1 MDKINEVLLK
11 NNERSMAQNEALTE
25 QVKQLNEQ
33 IAYMS
38 RKLFGTSSEK
48 TSNKNQLSLF
58 EDSEFF
64 KNRSQP
70 K

>member
-11 NNERSMAQNEALTE
+11 NNERLMAQNEALTE

-38 RKLFGTSSEK
+38 RKLFDTSSEK
-48 TSNKNQLSLF
+48 TSNENQLSLF
-58 EDSEFF
+58 EEPEVF

>member
-11 NNERSMAQNEALTE
+11 KNERLMAQNEALTE

-48 TSNKNQLSLF
+48 TSNENQLSLF
-58 EDSEFF
+58 EEPEVF